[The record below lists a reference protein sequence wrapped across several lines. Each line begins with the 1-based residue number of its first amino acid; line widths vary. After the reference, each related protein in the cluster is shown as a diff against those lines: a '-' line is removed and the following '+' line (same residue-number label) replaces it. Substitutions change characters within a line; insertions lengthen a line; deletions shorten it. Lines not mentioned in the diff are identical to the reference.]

1 MSTVESPPRD
11 GETPP
16 APPPP
21 AESGL
26 TAVLTGDVLRLRG
39 PSRDRLIWGAAV
51 GGLLVLAFALRIW
64 GNGHGLPYAYN
75 ADENAHFVTRA
86 IGLFGHDWDPNYY
99 INPPAYTY
107 LVHLVLG
114 VWYGGRAGV
123 SNSFA
128 ADPTQIWLI
137 ARTLAALLGTVAV
150 WLLYLAG
157 ARLVDRRVGLL
168 SAGIFAVAFLP
179 VFYSKLALNDVPT
192 LAGVCLALWGAAGIL
207 RNGRMLDYLVAGVG
221 LGLACATKYTG
232 GIVLLPIVAAAAAQF
247 AATGGRAGALRGI
260 GAVAVVALLSF
271 FVANPYSV
279 LDFSSFWDGL
289 THQSDASSSDA
300 GKLGLTQDSGYA
312 YYLWSFGWGLGWLPL
327 CFAVGGAVRMFVD
340 ERRLFWMLVP
350 AIIVFVLFMG
360 SQERYFGRW
369 LMPVFPFV
377 CVLAAYAA
385 IELADWLG
393 RISPALRPTFVAAAV
408 VLLCGQGLVYS
419 LHSGLVLS
427 REDTRNIA
435 REWMVKNVPERTKIV
450 VEPVV
455 PDQWAQDIGR
465 PSALVDNGNRWNKY
479 PLSRRIDPATG
490 EPVPGAAGV
499 VNIEDFERVL
509 HPGLVD
515 IFEKQSYCYVVV
527 GSTQRGRA
535 EVEPEVVP
543 QALAYYKELER
554 RSEVAYA
561 VSPYGRGEGP
571 VAFNF
576 DWTFN
581 YYPLAYNRPGPTMTI
596 YRLNGG
602 GCAETI
608 GAGP

>member
-1 MSTVESPPRD
+1 MST
-11 GETPP
+11 
-16 APPPP
+16 
-21 AESGL
+21 AERFSRE
-26 TAVLTGDVLRLRG
+26 RLV
-39 PSRDRLIWGAAV
+39 WGAGV
-51 GGLLVLAFALRIW
+51 GGLLLLAFGLRIW

-107 LVHLVLG
+107 LVHVVLG
-114 VWYGGRAGV
+114 LWYGGRAGV

-128 ADPTQIWLI
+128 ADPTQIWI
-137 ARTLAALLGTVAV
+137 ISRTVAAVLGTVAV

-157 ARLVDRRVGLL
+157 TRLVDRRVGLL

-207 RNGRMLDYLVAGVG
+207 RHGRMRDYLVAGLG

-232 GIVLLPIVAAAAAQF
+232 GIVLLPIVAAAGAQF
-247 AATGGRAGALRGI
+247 AAGGGRAGALRGI
-260 GAVAVVALLSF
+260 LIVGVAALGSF
-271 FVANPYSV
+271 FLANPYSL
-279 LDFSSFWDGL
+279 LDFSSFWEGL
-289 THQSDASSSDA
+289 THQSDASGDAA

-312 YYLWSFGWGLGWLPL
+312 YYLWSFGWGLGWMPM
-327 CFAVGGAVRMFVD
+327 CFAVGGAVRLFID

-350 AIIVFVLFMG
+350 PIIVFVLFMG

-377 CVLAAYAA
+377 CVLAAYGAV
-385 IELADWLG
+385 ELADWLG
-393 RISPALRPTFVAAAV
+393 RRAPALRPTVVAAAV
-408 VLLCGQGLVYS
+408 VLLCGQGFVYS

-435 REWMVKNVPERTKIV
+435 RDWMALNVLPEGTKIV

-455 PDQWAQDIGR
+455 PDQWAQDIGD
-465 PSALVDNGNRWNKY
+465 PSPSTANGNRWNKY
-479 PLSRRIDPATG
+479 PLSRKIDPQSG
-490 EPVPGAAGV
+490 MPVPGAAGI
-499 VNIEDFERVL
+499 VNIEDFVTVL
-509 HPGLVD
+509 NPELVNV
-515 IFEKQSYCYVVV
+515 FEQQSYCWVVV

-543 QALAYYKELER
+543 QALAYYQELER
-554 RSEVAYA
+554 RSEVAYE
-561 VSPYGRGEGP
+561 VSPYSKGKGP
-571 VAFNF
+571 IAFNF
-576 DWTFN
+576 DWAFN
-581 YYPLAYNRPGPTMTI
+581 YYPLSFNRPGPTMTI
-596 YRLNGG
+596 YRLRGG
-602 GCAETI
+602 GCASDATPER
-608 GAGP
+608 

>member
-1 MSTVESPPRD
+1 MSTVESPPRG

-16 APPPP
+16 PPPPP

-26 TAVLTGDVLRLRG
+26 TALLTGDGLSVRG
-39 PSRDRLIWGAAV
+39 RSRDRLIWGAAV

-64 GNGHGLPYAYN
+64 GNGHGLHYAYN

-232 GIVLLPIVAAAAAQF
+232 GIVLLPIIAAATAQF

-479 PLSRRIDPATG
+479 PLSRRIDPTTG

-596 YRLNGG
+596 YRLDGG

>member
-1 MSTVESPPRD
+1 MSTAESPPQEA
-11 GETPP
+11 G

-21 AESGL
+21 PEDRLTSLL
-26 TAVLTGDVLRLRG
+26 TAPGLSLHR
-39 PSRDRLIWGAAV
+39 PSRERLIWGAAV
-51 GGLLVLAFALRIW
+51 GALLVFAFLLRIW

-99 INPPAYTY
+99 VNPPAYTY

-128 ADPTQIWLI
+128 ADPTQIWII
-137 ARTLAALLGTVAV
+137 ARTLAAILGTIAV

-179 VFYSKLALNDVPT
+179 VFYAKLALNDVPT
-192 LAGVCLALWGAAGIL
+192 LAGVCLGLWGAAGIL
-207 RNGRMLDYLVAGVG
+207 RNGRVRDYVWAGLG

-247 AATGGRAGALRGI
+247 AAGGRPWAVRGI
-260 GAVAVVALLSF
+260 VIVGVGALLSF
-271 FVANPYSV
+271 IAANPYAL
-279 LDFSSFWDGL
+279 LDFSSFWSGV
-289 THQSDASSSDA
+289 THQSEASGDAA

-327 CFAVGGAVRMFVD
+327 LFAVGGAVRLWFD
-340 ERRLFWMLVP
+340 ERRLLWMLVP
-350 AIIVFVLFMG
+350 AVLLFVLFMG

-369 LMPVFPFV
+369 LMPVFPIV
-377 CVLAAYAA
+377 CILAAYAA

-393 RISPALRPTFVAAAV
+393 SFSPALRPTLIAAAV
-408 VLLCGQGLVYS
+408 VVLCGQGFVYS

-435 REWMVKNVPERTKIV
+435 RDWMVAHVPTPTKVV

-455 PDQWAQDIGR
+455 PDQWAQDVGN
-465 PSALVDNGNRWNKY
+465 PSPLTKNGNRWNKY
-479 PLSRRIDPATG
+479 PLSRRVDPNTG
-490 EPVPGAAGV
+490 TPVLGPEGV
-499 VNIEDFERVL
+499 VNIEDFETVL
-509 HPGLVD
+509 EPKLIDV
-515 IFEKQSYCYVVV
+515 FEQQQYCWIVV

-535 EVEPEVVP
+535 EVEPEAVP
-543 QALAYYKELER
+543 NALAYYKELER
-554 RSEVAYA
+554 RSRVAYN
-561 VSPYGRGEGP
+561 VSPYSKGKGP
-571 VAFNF
+571 VDFNF

-596 YRLNGG
+596 YRLTQGR
-602 GCAETI
+602 CAEDVALP
-608 GAGP
+608 G